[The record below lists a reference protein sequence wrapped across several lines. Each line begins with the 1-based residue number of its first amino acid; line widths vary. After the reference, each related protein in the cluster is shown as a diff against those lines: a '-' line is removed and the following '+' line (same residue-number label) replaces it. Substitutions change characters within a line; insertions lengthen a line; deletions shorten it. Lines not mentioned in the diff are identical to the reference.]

1 MKGVPGLLIAVG
13 LGIVGAFCNWLYLA
27 QKGLEIEQVH
37 FIIVDDGT
45 KINAGDRFTKA
56 HFRRIS
62 IPKNAVGD
70 LEKGAP
76 LWSELETVVGMAA
89 TKSYGP
95 GEIILRQHLRTP
107 PETDIK
113 KLLAPDERVL
123 WIPVDT
129 RTFVPSL
136 VNAGDQVSF
145 VVSRMNH
152 GAPPLVSA
160 PGGGEDTRPNASK
173 AATEIIGPFRILAL
187 GNRLGSSEVLKA
199 YGGTAAQENIMAIAV
214 KITAG
219 VLDERG
225 QQISDLLR
233 LTNFQQVQVLL
244 HPSGDV
250 AKALK

>member
-1 MKGVPGLLIAVG
+1 MKGVPGLLIALG
-13 LGIVGAFCNWLYLA
+13 LGIAGVFCNWLYLA
-27 QKGLEIEQVH
+27 QKGLEIERVQ
-37 FIIVDDGT
+37 FIVVDDGT
-45 KINAGDRFTKA
+45 KINAGDRFVRS
-56 HFRRIS
+56 HFRPIS
-62 IPKNAVGD
+62 IPRNAVGD

-76 LWSELETVVGMAA
+76 KWDELQTVVGTAA

-95 GEIILRQHLRTP
+95 GEIILRQDLRTP

-145 VVSRMNH
+145 VVPRLKPAAQPAEEAGDN
-152 GAPPLVSA
+152 A
-160 PGGGEDTRPNASK
+160 RPRVTEPS
-173 AATEIIGPFRILAL
+173 TEIVGPFRILAL
-187 GNRLGSSEVLKA
+187 GNRLGSAEVLKA
-199 YGGTAAQENIMAIAV
+199 YGGAASQENIMAIAV
-214 KITAG
+214 KIVG
-219 VLDERG
+219 GELDERG

-244 HPSGDV
+244 HPSGE
-250 AKALK
+250 AKGPR

>member
-1 MKGVPGLLIAVG
+1 MKGVPGLLVAVG

-27 QKGLEIEQVH
+27 QKGLEIEQVQ
-37 FIIVDDGT
+37 FIVVDDGM

-56 HFRRIS
+56 HFRPIS
-62 IPKNAVGD
+62 IPRNAVGD

-76 LWSELETVVGMAA
+76 MWNELETVVGMAA

-145 VVSRMNH
+145 VVPRMNT
-152 GAPPLVSA
+152 GSPQPAIG
-160 PGGGEDTRPNASK
+160 PGGRDEPMPNASMS
-173 AATEIIGPFRILAL
+173 ATEIIGPFRILAL
-187 GNRLGSSEVLKA
+187 GNRLGSQDVLKA
-199 YGGTAAQENIMAIAV
+199 YGGATAQENIMAIAV
-214 KITAG
+214 KIVAG

-244 HPSGDV
+244 HPAGDV
-250 AKALK
+250 AKQMR